1 MIISSGKAGIAFK
14 NSTQQFYDSTGAVR
28 VQIGQDGT
36 GKFNF
41 VVKNGDKTALFDE
54 NGITQTG
61 IPDNTIVNNMISDG
75 TINKEKLSFT
85 MVEPNE
91 QGGID
96 ISQVYLD
103 GKKFGQQY
111 TSFKDQTTEQITNI
125 TDPQKGQIVQ
135 SIQNSLFN
143 EDGSSIYT
151 KYTEYKQTVDGITQ
165 TVSNNK
171 LDTDK
176 KA

>member
-1 MIISSGKAGIAFK
+1 MTVADLNTHTATADEFMIISSGKAGIAFK

-28 VQIGQDGT
+28 VQIGQDGA

-103 GKKFGQQY
+103 GKSSVSNILHLKTRQLSRLLTLLILKG
-111 TSFKDQTTEQITNI
+111 SNRTE
-125 TDPQKGQIVQ
+125 
-135 SIQNSLFN
+135 
-143 EDGSSIYT
+143 YT
-151 KYTEYKQTVDGITQ
+151 KQFV
-165 TVSNNK
+165 
-171 LDTDK
+171 
-176 KA
+176 

>member
-1 MIISSGKAGIAFK
+1 
-14 NSTQQFYDSTGAVR
+14 
-28 VQIGQDGT
+28 
-36 GKFNF
+36 
-41 VVKNGDKTALFDE
+41 
-54 NGITQTG
+54 
-61 IPDNTIVNNMISDG
+61 
-75 TINKEKLSFT
+75 

-143 EDGSSIYT
+143 EEDRLSIQNIQSI
-151 KYTEYKQTVDGITQ
+151 KQTVDGITQ

-176 KA
+176 KLDAASTSITQTADKLNLIATGGTGESKLELTPDFINLVSSKVVGIKADQINIDGVITAINTNGTNCR